1 MCRAEEPVSEVRR
14 LEVLQQRR
22 VVGVKRCL
30 KLLLLLLQLLGLSAS
45 PLRAIESL
53 LCGIIERLL
62 GLWASPSGDGR
73 IAPHPDTTS
82 LGPS

>member
-22 VVGVKRCL
+22 VVGVKGCL
-30 KLLLLLLQLLGLSAS
+30 KLLLLLQLLGLSAS
-45 PLRAIESL
+45 PPRAIESL

>member
-1 MCRAEEPVSEVRR
+1 MSEVRR

-22 VVGVKRCL
+22 VVGVKGCL
-30 KLLLLLLQLLGLSAS
+30 KLLLLGLSAS

>member
-1 MCRAEEPVSEVRR
+1 MSEVRR

-22 VVGVKRCL
+22 VVGVKGRL
-30 KLLLLLLQLLGLSAS
+30 KLLLLLQLLGLSAS

>member
-1 MCRAEEPVSEVRR
+1 MSEVRR

-30 KLLLLLLQLLGLSAS
+30 KLLLLQQLLGLSAS

>member
-1 MCRAEEPVSEVRR
+1 MSEVRR

-30 KLLLLLLQLLGLSAS
+30 KLLLLQQLLGLSAS
-45 PLRAIESL
+45 PPRAIESL

>member
-22 VVGVKRCL
+22 VVGVKGRL
-30 KLLLLLLQLLGLSAS
+30 KLLLLLQLLGLSAS